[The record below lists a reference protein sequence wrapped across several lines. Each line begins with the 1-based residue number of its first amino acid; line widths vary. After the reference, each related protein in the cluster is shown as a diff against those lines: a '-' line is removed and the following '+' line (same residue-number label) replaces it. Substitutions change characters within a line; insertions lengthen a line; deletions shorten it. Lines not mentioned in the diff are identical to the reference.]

1 MRESTSDNLENQPAR
16 DRAGD
21 VAVSIPQWMSAA
33 LIERTRIV
41 WQKIYQ
47 RAISHDEAV
56 TILAH
61 VGRLL
66 DCLA

>member
-1 MRESTSDNLENQPAR
+1 MRDNNSKNHPAR
-16 DRAGD
+16 DRAD
-21 VAVSIPQWMSAA
+21 VSANPIPHWMSSA

-56 TILAH
+56 TILAQ

-66 DCLA
+66 DCLSRG